1 MGRWK
6 KGLTLYFAM
15 LKKIRFYIACP
26 IETKFQGGFAVEDLK
41 PYIRDIPD
49 FPKPGV
55 VFKDIT
61 TLLKDKKVFNQVIDH
76 LADRY
81 KDKGIEKVVG
91 VEARGFIFGAALA
104 HALGA
109 GFIPVRKEK
118 KLPHE
123 TIKEMYELE
132 YGTDV
137 VEIHKDAVVP
147 RERVVV
153 MDDLLAT
160 GGTLSATCQLV
171 EKLRGDIVEVVTI
184 IELSFLNGRKKLER
198 YPYYTMIIY

>member
-1 MGRWK
+1 
-6 KGLTLYFAM
+6 M